1 MLKTLIPNSTYD
13 FGAFKFFDSGDG
25 CFLLSP
31 EMYKLRMERAED
43 FKKYKI
49 FYRKDIMHF
58 GALKPFCMN
67 CLSRDFIKYGFTKR
81 KLIFEEGGATGVRV
95 QRYKCKKCGKTFQTD
110 LSLIVKPNCNFTNN
124 IREKTDYLMGSYL
137 TSLNNTSDI
146 FKVFSGVDISHQT
159 IQNFLISEEK
169 TPIISKN
176 FHTGFYI
183 FDVEHVKISG
193 KWKYFFLI
201 IDAVSSRIINY
212 QLYDKENKKNLKD
225 FLDESVPYHLRN
237 TITTDLA
244 PMYRP
249 VIKELQFQNHQWCNF
264 HMYKE
269 AYRRIYKYTKGL
281 KNKKKLRKESK
292 EEFKQ
297 ICEIFKE
304 TNYWK
309 IKDHFSLL
317 RYRKAEFNKITGKLI
332 DWIASV
338 YKNFILYNENNKIER
353 TSNKIENC
361 FQKIMPRFKKKI
373 YKTETGFLTR
383 IKRKIIKWNLKHS

>member
-1 MLKTLIPNSTYD
+1 MLKNHRSMDLYWSIQQIQR
-13 FGAFKFFDSGDG
+13 
-25 CFLLSP
+25 L
-31 EMYKLRMERAED
+31 E
-43 FKKYKI
+43 I
-49 FYRKDIMHF
+49 
-58 GALKPFCMN
+58 
-67 CLSRDFIKYGFTKR
+67 TK
-81 KLIFEEGGATGVRV
+81 T
-95 QRYKCKKCGKTFQTD
+95 
-110 LSLIVKPNCNFTNN
+110 
-124 IREKTDYLMGSYL
+124 
-137 TSLNNTSDI
+137 
-146 FKVFSGVDISHQT
+146 
-159 IQNFLISEEK
+159 
-169 TPIISKN
+169 
-176 FHTGFYI
+176 
-183 FDVEHVKISG
+183 
-193 KWKYFFLI
+193 
-201 IDAVSSRIINY
+201 
-212 QLYDKENKKNLKD
+212 
-225 FLDESVPYHLRN
+225 
-237 TITTDLA
+237 
-244 PMYRP
+244 
-249 VIKELQFQNHQWCNF
+249 
-264 HMYKE
+264 

-361 FQKIMPRFKKKI
+361 FQKIMSRFKKKI